1 MRPSTSSPD
10 ELPVLNPT
18 DPTPEKASTM
28 TDSTPSAPTLDAEQ
42 SLAAVFDLDALL
54 QPEEREWQQRARR
67 FARDRI
73 APTIEDD
80 FENKHF
86 RREFVAELGAQG
98 FLGMHISGYGCA
110 GASATSYGVVCLEL
124 ESADSGWR
132 TFVSVQGSLAMTA
145 IAKFGS
151 EEQKQAWLPRMAAG
165 EAIGCFALTEPDGGS
180 DPAGMR
186 TRAVRDGDEW
196 VITGT
201 KRWIGLAS
209 IADVAVV
216 WAMTDD
222 GVRGFIVPTDTAGFT
237 ATPID
242 GKLAMRAS
250 IQCDITF
257 DGVRLSESM
266 RLPDALGLR
275 APFSCLNEARYGIIW
290 GVMGAARTC
299 LEVALERSM
308 TREVFGRPIG
318 QFQLTQDKLAN
329 MLLEYQKGVLLAVH
343 IGRQKDAGALSP
355 AQISVGK
362 LNNVREAITI
372 AGTAR
377 SILGGDGVTNEFP
390 VMRHMANLEAV
401 RTYEGTDEVHSL
413 ILGRAL
419 TGLAAFS

>member
-1 MRPSTSSPD
+1 MT
-10 ELPVLNPT
+10 
-18 DPTPEKASTM
+18 PTPKPT
-28 TDSTPSAPTLDAEQ
+28 APRID
-42 SLAAVFDLDALL
+42 AVFDLDALL
-54 QPEEREWQQRARR
+54 TDEERDWQQRARR
-67 FARDRI
+67 FAQERI
-73 APTIEDD
+73 LPVIEDD
-80 FENKHF
+80 FEAKHF
-86 RREFVAELGAQG
+86 RHEFVRELGELG
-98 FLGMHISGYGCA
+98 FLGMHLDGYGCA
-110 GASATSYGVVCLEL
+110 GAGAVAYGLVCLEL
-124 ESADSGWR
+124 EAADSGWR
-132 TFVSVQGSLAMTA
+132 TFVSVQGSLAMSA

-165 EAIGCFALTEPDGGS
+165 EAIGCFALTEPGGGS
-180 DPAGMR
+180 DPAAMR

-196 VITGT
+196 VITGS

-209 IADVAVV
+209 IADIAVV

-222 GVRGFIVPTDTAGFT
+222 GVRGFIVPTDTEGFT

-242 GKLAMRAS
+242 GKFAMRSS
-250 IQCDITF
+250 IQCDVAF
-257 DGVRLSESM
+257 DDVRVSESM
-266 RLPDALGLR
+266 RLHDAIGLR

-290 GVMGAARTC
+290 GVMGAARSC
-299 LEVALERSM
+299 LEVALDRS
-308 TREVFGRPIG
+308 TNREVFGKPIG

-329 MLLEYQKGVLLAVH
+329 MLLEYQKGVLLALHV
-343 IGRQKDAGALSP
+343 GRQKDAGTLSP